1 MKEIMN
7 RLKSPVVLASLVSA
21 VLMVL
26 VNQGIITLGP
36 DAKQLIDVVASI
48 VIGVGIFNNPS
59 DKENW

>member
-48 VIGVGIFNNPS
+48 VIGVGIFNNPA
-59 DKENW
+59 DKEKW

>member
-36 DAKQLIDVVASI
+36 DVKQLIDVVASI
-48 VIGVGIFNNPS
+48 VIGVGIFNNPA

>member
-1 MKEIMN
+1 MKEIIN

-26 VNQGIITLGP
+26 VNNGVITLG
-36 DAKQLIDVVASI
+36 DDIKQLIDVIASI
-48 VIGVGIFNNPS
+48 VIGVGIFNNPA

>member
-48 VIGVGIFNNPS
+48 VIGVGIFNNPA

>member
-36 DAKQLIDVVASI
+36 DAKQLIDVAASI
-48 VIGVGIFNNPS
+48 VIGVGIFNNPA

>member
-1 MKEIMN
+1 MKEIIN